1 MYSLRRLLPYFF
13 KIIYFGLVRVIIIM
27 YQYEHNDPRMVSV
40 SHEENKLMVQVLKAA
55 DLAADLDLGFL
66 LTLQS
71 LRPS

>member
-1 MYSLRRLLPYFF
+1 
-13 KIIYFGLVRVIIIM
+13 M